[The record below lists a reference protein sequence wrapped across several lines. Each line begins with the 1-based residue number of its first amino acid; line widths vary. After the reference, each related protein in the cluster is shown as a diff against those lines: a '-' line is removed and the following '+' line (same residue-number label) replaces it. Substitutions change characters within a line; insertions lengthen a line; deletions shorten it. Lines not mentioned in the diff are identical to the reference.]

1 MEDTLLTDVGLYYY
15 AFTMTDAEPTPR
27 NLPHTSPDA
36 AAEARA
42 QADAYESL
50 FGDTDLPLDGGDT
63 IKIPPHPDYGLL
75 DDDRMEEYEALQFA
89 VSNEYDRESD
99 VYIPEQRL
107 KDPTTG
113 QETGVVLPPQ
123 TVRGALKLPYQID
136 GVRVSPPH
144 SVKVV
149 MAALGE
155 AEYKRLRDGGKSS
168 KDVWKIWGQQ
178 SLRIQERKQ
187 RDDKSASSSV
197 DLAAVPQADSK

>member
-1 MEDTLLTDVGLYYY
+1 MANDK
-15 AFTMTDAEPTPR
+15 TPR

-36 AAEARA
+36 ASEARA

-50 FGDTDLPLDGGDT
+50 FGDTDLELDGGG
-63 IKIPPHPDYGLL
+63 ILKVPPHPDYGLL

-89 VSNEYDRESD
+89 IDTEYDREND
-99 VYIPEQRL
+99 VYIPEQHL
-107 KDPTTG
+107 KDHTTG
-113 QETGVVLPPQ
+113 EETGVVLPPQ
-123 TVRGALKLPYQID
+123 TVRGAVKLPYRID

-155 AEYKRLRDGGKSS
+155 ADYKRLRDGGKSS
-168 KDVWKIWGQQ
+168 KDVWKIWGEQ

-187 RDDKSASSSV
+187 HDNKSASSSV
-197 DLAAVPQADSK
+197 DLAAVPQTDSK